1 MESEKMGNR
10 KKRQHHR
17 SSMLLTWHF
26 AVCEKKNEQRIIP
39 PLVGRA

>member
-26 AVCEKKNEQRIIP
+26 AVRKKNLSNELSR
-39 PLVGRA
+39 R